1 LASGPG
7 PGGPASG
14 GPASGGPGPAGTLS
28 SGPAAGDD
36 AFGADLYGR
45 LPGHGNLVFSPASI
59 ATALRLVLLGARG
72 ETAAQIAAAVHLA
85 TPDGAALSHGEPPG
99 RQAAQELRAVSALLG
114 DLAAGDLTLRAPNA
128 MWVQSGLPLEPGFT
142 AAVAAAA
149 AVTVRD
155 ADFRRAAEQARQEI
169 NQFIAEQTAGRISDL
184 LSPGVVS
191 ATTSL
196 VLASA
201 VYLKA
206 AWAHPFPAGATQ
218 DAVFNLDPGQLNRNL
233 DPGQPNRGPRD
244 SDTQVTVPTMRVRA
258 RLRYLRADGYQAVEL
273 PYAGARLG
281 MVIVLPDP
289 ESGPSPGPGPG
300 DPAGAGPGGLLAA
313 GAILGAGLGGL
324 RTGLTPRQVSLALPR
339 FRVTSGFALR
349 PVLAA
354 LGMPLAFTNEAD
366 FSGITTGQRLRIDEV
381 VHQAYID
388 VNEAGTEA
396 AAATAVVITASARL
410 MDPEP
415 PVEMTVDRPFLFAL
429 TGLRSGLP
437 LFLGRVTDPTA
448 G

>member
-1 LASGPG
+1 MASGPA
-7 PGGPASG
+7 PAGPAS
-14 GPASGGPGPAGTLS
+14 
-28 SGPAAGDD
+28 GDD

-45 LPGHGNLVFSPASI
+45 LPSRGNLVFSPASI
-59 ATALRLVLLGARG
+59 ATALRLVLLGARD
-72 ETAAQIAAAVHLA
+72 ETAAQIAAVLHLA
-85 TPDGAALSHGEPPG
+85 TPDGAALSDQKPPG
-99 RQAAQELRAVSALLG
+99 LQAAQALTAFSALLS

-142 AAVAAAA
+142 AAVAEAT
-149 AVTVRD
+149 AVTVHD
-155 ADFRRAAEQARQEI
+155 ADFRRAAEQARREI
-169 NQFIAEQTAGRISDL
+169 NQFIREQTAGKISDL

-218 DAVFNLDPGQLNRNL
+218 DAAFYLDPGQRNPGRP
-233 DPGQPNRGPRD
+233 DPA
-244 SDTQVTVPTMRVRA
+244 THITVPTMRVRA

-273 PYAGARLG
+273 PYAGTRVG

-289 ESGPSPGPGPG
+289 SPGPGSG
-300 DPAGAGPGGLLAA
+300 DPAYAGPGGLLASVA
-313 GAILGAGLGGL
+313 PGSGLGGL
-324 RTGLTPRQVSLALPR
+324 RAGLVPRQVSLALPR

-354 LGMPLAFTNEAD
+354 LGMPLAFTDEAD
-366 FSGITTGQRLRIDEV
+366 FSGITTAQRLRIDEV

-396 AAATAVVITASARL
+396 AAATAVIMTASARR

-415 PVEMTVDRPFLFAL
+415 PVEMIVDRPFLFAL
-429 TGLRSGLP
+429 TDLRSGLP

>member
-1 LASGPG
+1 MSG
-7 PGGPASG
+7 
-14 GPASGGPGPAGTLS
+14 
-28 SGPAAGDD
+28 DE

-45 LPGHGNLVFSPASI
+45 LPGQGNLVFSPASI

-72 ETAAQIAAAVHLA
+72 ETAAQIAAALHLA
-85 TPDGAALSHGEPPG
+85 IPDGATPALQAIQEL
-99 RQAAQELRAVSALLG
+99 QAASAILS

-142 AAVAAAA
+142 EAVAAAA
-149 AVTVRD
+149 AVAVRD

-169 NQFIAEQTAGRISDL
+169 NQFIAEQTAGKIRNL

-191 ATTSL
+191 AATSL

-218 DAVFNLDPGQLNRNL
+218 DAAFYLS
-233 DPGQPNRGPRD
+233 PGQPPPGQSSPGQPPPAQPPPG
-244 SDTQVTVPTMRVRA
+244 TQVRVPTMRLRA
-258 RLRYLRADGYQAVEL
+258 RLRYLRGDGYQAVEL

-289 ESGPSPGPGPG
+289 APGPGSG
-300 DPAGAGPGGLLAA
+300 DRAD
-313 GAILGAGLGGL
+313 AGLGGL
-324 RTGLTPRQVSLALPR
+324 GAGLAPRQVTLALPR
-339 FRVTSGFALR
+339 FKVTSGFALR
-349 PVLAA
+349 PVLAGM
-354 LGMPLAFTNEAD
+354 GMPLAFTDEAD
-366 FSGITTGQRLRIDEV
+366 FSGITAAQPLHIDEV

-396 AAATAVVITASARL
+396 AAATAVVMTAAARFVR
-410 MDPEP
+410 PEP
-415 PVEMTVDRPFLFAL
+415 PVEMIVDRPFRFAI
-429 TGLRSGLP
+429 TDLRGGLP

>member
-1 LASGPG
+1 VPGRPVSGGPVSGDPG
-7 PGGPASG
+7 SGGTPSRGPAS
-14 GPASGGPGPAGTLS
+14 
-28 SGPAAGDD
+28 GDD

-45 LPGHGNLVFSPASI
+45 LPSRGNLVFSPASI

-72 ETAAQIAAAVHLA
+72 ETAAQIAAVLHLA
-85 TPDGAALSHGEPPG
+85 TPDGAALRDQKPPG
-99 RQAAQELRAVSALLG
+99 LQAAQALTAFSALLS

-142 AAVAAAA
+142 AAVAEAT
-149 AVTVRD
+149 AVTVHD
-155 ADFRRAAEQARQEI
+155 ADFRRAAEQARREI
-169 NQFIAEQTAGRISDL
+169 NQFIREQTAGKISDL

-218 DAVFNLDPGQLNRNL
+218 DAAFYLDPGQR
-233 DPGQPNRGPRD
+233 DPDR
-244 SDTQVTVPTMRVRA
+244 SDPATQVTVPTMRVRA

-273 PYAGARLG
+273 PYAGTRLG
-281 MVIVLPDP
+281 LVIVLPDP
-289 ESGPSPGPGPG
+289 SPGPGSG
-300 DPAGAGPGGLLAA
+300 DPAYAGPGGLLAGGVA
-313 GAILGAGLGGL
+313 PGAGPGGL
-324 RTGLTPRQVSLALPR
+324 RAGLAPRQVSLALPR

-354 LGMPLAFTNEAD
+354 LGMPLAFTDEAD
-366 FSGITTGQRLRIDEV
+366 FSGITTAQRLRIDEV

-396 AAATAVVITASARL
+396 AAATAMVMTASARL

-415 PVEMTVDRPFLFAL
+415 PVEMIVDRPFLFAL
-429 TGLRSGLP
+429 TDLRSGLP

>member
-1 LASGPG
+1 VSGRPAPG
-7 PGGPASG
+7 VPVSG
-14 GPASGGPGPAGTLS
+14 
-28 SGPAAGDD
+28 DE

-45 LPGHGNLVFSPASI
+45 LPGQGNLVFSPASI

-72 ETAAQIAAAVHLA
+72 ETAAQIAAALHLA
-85 TPDGAALSHGEPPG
+85 ISDVAEPALE
-99 RQAAQELRAVSALLG
+99 AAQELRAVSASLA

-142 AAVAAAA
+142 AAVTAAG

-155 ADFRRAAEQARQEI
+155 ADFRRAAKQARQEI
-169 NQFIAEQTAGRISDL
+169 NQFIGEQTAGKITGL

-191 ATTSL
+191 AATSM

-206 AWAHPFPAGATQ
+206 AWARPFPAGATQ
-218 DAVFNLDPGQLNRNL
+218 GAVFYLGSGRPG
-233 DPGQPNRGPRD
+233 PG
-244 SDTQVTVPTMRVRA
+244 TQVTVPTMRLRA
-258 RLRYLRADGYQAVEL
+258 RLPYVRGDGYQAVEL

-281 MVIVLPDP
+281 MVIVLPDSA
-289 ESGPSPGPGPG
+289 SGPDSG
-300 DPAGAGPGGLLAA
+300 DPAATGPGQLLAGGGVHVAGPGGLR
-313 GAILGAGLGGL
+313 AGLA
-324 RTGLTPRQVSLALPR
+324 PRQVILALPR
-339 FRVTSGFALR
+339 FKVTSGFALR

-354 LGMPLAFTNEAD
+354 LGMPLAFTDEAD
-366 FSGITTGQRLRIDEV
+366 FSGITAARRLRIDEV

-396 AAATAVVITASARL
+396 AAATAVVMTAAARL
-410 MDPEP
+410 ARPDP
-415 PVEMTVDRPFLFAL
+415 PVEMIVDHPFRFAI
-429 TGLRSGLP
+429 TDLRSGLP

>member
-1 LASGPG
+1 M
-7 PGGPASG
+7 SG
-14 GPASGGPGPAGTLS
+14 GPVSGGPGSDGTPS
-28 SGPAAGDD
+28 RGPASGDD

-45 LPGHGNLVFSPASI
+45 LPSRGNLVFSPASI

-72 ETAAQIAAAVHLA
+72 ETAAQIAAVLHLA
-85 TPDGAALSHGEPPG
+85 TPDGAALSDQKPPG
-99 RQAAQELRAVSALLG
+99 LQAAQALTAFSALLS
-114 DLAAGDLTLRAPNA
+114 DLAGGDLTLRAPNA

-142 AAVAAAA
+142 AAVAEAT
-149 AVTVRD
+149 AVTVHD
-155 ADFRRAAEQARQEI
+155 ADFRRAAEQARREI
-169 NQFIAEQTAGRISDL
+169 NQFIREQTAGKISDL

-191 ATTSL
+191 ATTGL

-218 DAVFNLDPGQLNRNL
+218 DAAFYLDPGQR
-233 DPGQPNRGPRD
+233 DPGRPDPA
-244 SDTQVTVPTMRVRA
+244 TQVTVPTMRVRA

-273 PYAGARLG
+273 PYAGTRLG
-281 MVIVLPDP
+281 LVIVLPDP
-289 ESGPSPGPGPG
+289 SPGPGSG
-300 DPAGAGPGGLLAA
+300 DPAYAGPGGLLAGGVA
-313 GAILGAGLGGL
+313 PGAGPGGL
-324 RTGLTPRQVSLALPR
+324 RAGLARGGGRPGRPPVRVGKGLAPRQVSLALPR
-339 FRVTSGFALR
+339 FRVTGGFALR

-354 LGMPLAFTNEAD
+354 LGMPLAFTDEAD
-366 FSGITTGQRLRIDEV
+366 FSGITTAQRLRIDEV

-396 AAATAVVITASARL
+396 AAATAVVMTASARL

-415 PVEMTVDRPFLFAL
+415 PVEMIVDRPFLFAL
-429 TGLRSGLP
+429 TDLRSGLP